1 MKLPLIRQIQKTTTV
16 EEINTTIK
24 VLESI
29 SEVASLKPDEIDVLG
44 EMISNLC
51 GALEVHTSIANGMEE
66 KDALNG
72 FMKKVLGSI
81 DK

>member
-1 MKLPLIRQIQKTTTV
+1 MKLPLIRQIQKTATV

-24 VLESI
+24 VLENI

-44 EMISNLC
+44 EMISNHC
-51 GALEVHTSIANGMEE
+51 GALEVHESIANGLTE